1 MGELR
6 GQRRER
12 ESSQEEDETVF
23 RRKRRMHKC
32 RRNKAWLI
40 LCSLLE
46 KCCFICWFYLCNT
59 GLVPRNHEERVLI
72 FDFEDIAY

>member
-1 MGELR
+1 
-6 GQRRER
+6 
-12 ESSQEEDETVF
+12 
-23 RRKRRMHKC
+23 MHKC